1 MMSSMAVVNLAVVE
15 MAVVNLAV
23 HRRTTGSFTMPFT
36 SNMPLKGLRP

>member
-23 HRRTTGSFTMPFT
+23 HQRITGSFTMPFT
-36 SNMPLKGLRP
+36 SNMPLKRLSP